1 MAEFQA
7 GEVVVPVV
15 PDATGFHKSLA
26 KSLVPGAY
34 KVGQDIG
41 KEIGRGISDSLKG
54 VYEPLKEETQRQRQR
69 APQDGAAVGGAF
81 ARGVKSAMEAAFK
94 SLPKITLDAES
105 TEAQRKIQ
113 DLRTRIE
120 TLSGKTVGID
130 IDAGTAQAEVAAI
143 QRELAALDGKDVS
156 VDVRAD
162 IAAALAEL
170 ATAQAALSGIDGK
183 TARARVDVDIA
194 GAMAAIGT
202 VSAALAALAAVPVGA
217 SLVAGIGALAGPLA
231 AAGAGIAGIA
241 AVAAPSL
248 GRINEALKE
257 QESNAQ
263 RAAGGLNAAAGA
275 TRNLAIEAAQA
286 QIAQL
291 QAMNAADQLRNAQD
305 RVKDA
310 TAGVTAAKER
320 LKSAVQAAANAQ
332 ASAAARAAN
341 AERALASAQQ
351 SALRAQENLNR
362 ARQQAIKTLADIS
375 RSLAGNALDQR
386 EAALDLKDAE
396 AELNKL
402 RSKGG
407 SAESIE
413 RAEIAYERAK
423 LRVEELQVQEQELQ
437 EQQAKGVEGQDA
449 VVSAKEQLEAANQ
462 RVLDQEKA
470 LADAYTAS
478 GKAGEDA
485 AKRVSEA
492 RKAVQQAEERV
503 DDAKRALEAFK
514 RQQKIQKLQEKIQK
528 LRERDQAKAQAAAAA
543 RAAQAAAAAQA
554 KSTQKTAA
562 LSPAEAAAAKELKA
576 FQDAYEKFQKALAP
590 SVLPVITNGLKAIQ
604 ALFKPMTPL
613 IKGASGAL
621 VGLEKSASKALG
633 GPFWTDFFAQL
644 SKEAPG
650 AITDLVKSLGHV
662 IAGIAGIIKAFLP
675 FSGTVTGGIESATKA
690 FADWGK
696 SLKDSEGFKSFMTYV
711 QETAPKVIQIVK
723 DIWTVLTN
731 LLSGLSGPGAGAL
744 DVVKSITGWLASLSP
759 ETLRN
764 FTLAVLAVVAAFKTW
779 KVIQESVNFVK
790 KSIQTVSDVAK
801 GARKVW
807 GWIGSAAKGAWDV
820 AKRAGTGIA
829 NAARAAGRVTAKA
842 ASAVWTGI
850 QSAASKAASVAKT
863 SGQAIANAAKTAGS
877 AAARGGAAA
886 WNGIRTAAQRAGS
899 AAKTAAGAIV
909 TAGRTAAVA
918 ALSLGKV
925 ALGYTRIAAQAA
937 IARTRQLAY
946 AAATAVVRGATIAW
960 TAVQWLLNAALN
972 ANPIGVIVLAVA
984 ALVAALIWAWNN
996 SETFRTIVTAAWDA
1010 IKAAIQ
1016 FAWENVIKPVF
1027 DAVWG
1032 FIRDVLGPV
1041 FTWLWNEVIVP
1052 AWQGIQTA
1060 IQTAWNSVIQPA
1072 LQAIWNFI
1080 KNTLGPIFNWIWK
1093 NIIVPAWQG
1102 IQTSIKVAW
1111 ENVIKPA
1118 LQAVWGFIK
1127 NTLGPVFTWIWKNVI
1142 VPAWEGIKTS
1152 ITTVWE
1158 KFLKPVFDKLHDV
1171 IFKTIPD
1178 AFKKGVEFIKT
1189 AWDKV
1194 KEVAKA
1200 PVKFI
1205 VDVVYN
1211 NGIVK
1216 VWNAVADFL
1225 KLPKLSPLAFAK
1237 GGVMPG
1243 YTPGRDVALAA
1254 VSGGE
1259 AIMRPEWTR
1268 AVGEDYVH
1276 RMNAAARSGGVA
1288 GVARALG
1295 VAGDPGFAG
1304 AFAEGGIVGD
1314 LKNLVSTGIKIGA
1327 EKLLN
1332 PLLDAAASAMGDAPW
1347 AKMLTN
1353 IPKQMISGVIKFLG
1367 DKEASSGGGKAV
1379 QYARQ
1384 QIGKPYVWGG
1394 TGPDGFDCSGLTSQA
1409 WKHAGVAGIP
1419 RVSQDQMKWV
1429 KPVSTPLPG
1438 DLGFPHSGHVW
1449 MYSGGGKIIE
1459 APYTGANVREVAA
1472 RAAELIGRP
1481 PQLLASGGI
1490 VRYARGGVR
1499 PKAHI
1504 TDRPTV
1510 LYGEAGPEAYIPLG
1524 GGMRRR
1530 GLEVLGQAAA
1540 AMGQVVLPSST
1551 LAGGGYL
1558 QALQSAA
1565 LMATGGIIPPTGSG
1579 SAGSAAVGQVAGVVS
1594 RSSSTISTTLVKS
1607 SQILKQALASGTTT
1621 LSGAVGDAWQRASAG
1636 LTTTSTTLSQ
1646 AATKAAAATSQS
1658 ITQVAEAEV
1667 AASSKLVTATTD
1679 LGTTVA
1685 KSTNELKATLVQVA
1699 SSATKG
1705 AAATAAKPAAPSAP
1719 NSPGAP
1725 AAKAAAKSAK
1735 NTVGGTTSG
1744 IAQLILFEDQDIPS
1758 RVGPSSFDAGGMLV
1772 PGTSL
1777 VHNGTGRPERV
1788 LTDRQWQDIQGG
1800 GAGGGPLLQID
1811 EFNAT
1816 PEQSPRAIAGEL
1828 KYLLG
1833 SQLRLR

>member
-1 MAEFQA
+1 VAEFQA

-15 PDATGFHKSLA
+15 PDATGFHKELK

-54 VYEPLKEETQRQRQR
+54 VYEPLREETQRQKQR

-94 SLPKITLDAES
+94 SLPKIELDAES

-130 IDAGTAQAEVAAI
+130 IDAATAQAEVVAL
-143 QRELAALDGKDVS
+143 QRELEALDGQDVS

-162 IAAALAEL
+162 IAAALAQL
-170 ATAQAALSGIDGK
+170 AAAESALSGLDK
-183 TARARVDVDIA
+183 QVARPKVDVDIA

-202 VSAALAALAAVPVGA
+202 ITAALGALAAIPVGA
-217 SLVAGIGALAGPLA
+217 SLAAGVGALTAPLA
-231 AAGAGIAGIA
+231 AAGAGFAGLA
-241 AVAAPSL
+241 AVAGPSI

-257 QESNAQ
+257 QEKATQ
-263 RAAGGLNAAAGA
+263 AASGA
-275 TRNLAIEAAQA
+275 TRSATQVAAQQA
-286 QIAQL
+286 QQAFSLEQAERRIVEAKKTAQSAEEELTRARQDARRAVEELRLAVQDAALSEESAALSVEEARQRLAEVEADPKATDLQRRRAELSVRQAEQAHQRAIARSKELKSEQK
-291 QAMNAADQLRNAQD
+291 AADKAGIEGSEQVKAAKDRLAQAEQ

-310 TAGVTAAKER
+310 QTQ
-320 LKSAVQAAANAQ
+320 LKILQLQQAT
-332 ASAAARAAN
+332 
-341 AERALASAQQ
+341 ASAQQ
-351 SALRAQENLNR
+351 
-362 ARQQAIKTLADIS
+362 
-375 RSLAGNALDQR
+375 
-386 EAALDLKDAE
+386 
-396 AELNKL
+396 
-402 RSKGG
+402 
-407 SAESIE
+407 
-413 RAEIAYERAK
+413 
-423 LRVEELQVQEQELQ
+423 
-437 EQQAKGVEGQDA
+437 
-449 VVSAKEQLEAANQ
+449 
-462 RVLDQEKA
+462 
-470 LADAYTAS
+470 
-478 GKAGEDA
+478 
-485 AKRVSEA
+485 
-492 RKAVQQAEERV
+492 
-503 DDAKRALEAFK
+503 
-514 RQQKIQKLQEKIQK
+514 
-528 LRERDQAKAQAAAAA
+528 AKAAGAVAS
-543 RAAQAAAAAQA
+543 RFRE
-554 KSTQKTAA
+554 
-562 LSPAEAAAAKELKA
+562 LSPAAQKAAGQIKA
-576 FQDAYEKFQKALAP
+576 FQDAYLGWQKQLEPA
-590 SVLPVITNGLKAIQ
+590 VLPAVTGGLKVLQ
-604 ALFKPMTPL
+604 ALFKPLTPL
-613 IKGASGAL
+613 VKGTAGAL
-621 VGLEKSASKALG
+621 VGLEKSAAKALG

-650 AITDLVKSLGHV
+650 AITNLVKSIGHV
-662 IAGIAGIIKAFLP
+662 ITGVAGIIRAFLP
-675 FSGTVTGGIESATKA
+675 FSGSVTGGIEGAAKA

-696 SLKDSEGFKSFMTYV
+696 SLKDSEGFKAFISYV
-711 QETAPKVIQIVK
+711 QTNGPKIWQIVK
-723 DIWTVLTN
+723 NIGQVIAN
-731 LLSGLSGPGAGAL
+731 LFSGVDVAGAGAGVL
-744 DVVKSITGWLASLSP
+744 DTLVSLSGWLASLSP
-759 ETLRN
+759 GTLQA
-764 FTLAVLAVVAAFKTW
+764 FAAAALAVVAAFKTW
-779 KVIQESVNFVK
+779 KIISTAVDGVVKSV
-790 KSIQTVSDVAK
+790 QT
-801 GARKVW
+801 ARTIWSGISTAASV
-807 GWIGSAAKGAWDV
+807 AAKGVKLAASGITAAARGIGKGV
-820 AKRAGTGIA
+820 GKAGT
-829 NAARAAGRVTAKA
+829 
-842 ASAVWTGI
+842 AVWSGI
-850 QSAASKAASVAKT
+850 QTAASKAAQVAKT

-886 WNGIRTAAQRAGS
+886 WDGIRTAAQRAGS

-946 AAATAVVRGATIAW
+946 AAATAIVRGATVAW

-972 ANPIGVIVLAVA
+972 ANPIGVIVLAIA
-984 ALVAALIWAWNN
+984 ALVAGLIWAWNN
-996 SETFRTIVTAAWDA
+996 SETFRNIVTAAWEA
-1010 IKAAIQ
+1010 IKTAIQ

-1041 FTWLWNEVIVP
+1041 FEWLWNEVIVP

-1243 YTPGRDVALAA
+1243 YTPGKDVALAA

-1276 RMNAAARSGGVA
+1276 RMNSAARKGGVA

-1314 LKNLVSTGIKIGA
+1314 LKDLVSTGIKIGA

-1332 PLLDAAASAMGDAPW
+1332 PLLDSAARAMGDAPW

-1367 DKEASSGGGKAV
+1367 DKEGSAGGGRAV

-1384 QIGKPYVWGG
+1384 QLGKPYVWGG

-1409 WKHAGVAGIP
+1409 WKHAGVADIP

-1504 TDRPTV
+1504 TDQPTV
-1510 LYGEAGPEAYIPLG
+1510 LYGEAGPEAFIPLG

-1540 AMGQVVLPSST
+1540 AMGQIVLPTSA

-1558 QALQSAA
+1558 EALQSAA

-1594 RSSSTISTTLVKS
+1594 RSSSSISTTMLKS
-1607 SQILKQALASGTTT
+1607 SQVLKQALATGTTT

-1646 AATKAAAATSQS
+1646 AATKAATTTSTS
-1658 ITQVAEAEV
+1658 INQVAEAEI

-1679 LGTTVA
+1679 LGTTVSKA
-1685 KSTNELKATLVQVA
+1685 TGELKATLVQVA

-1705 AAATAAKPAAPSAP
+1705 ATATAAKPATPEA
-1719 NSPGAP
+1719 PGAP
-1725 AAKAAAKSAK
+1725 AAAKAAKGVK
-1735 NTVGGTTSG
+1735 NTVAGTTSG

-1758 RVGPSSFDAGGMLV
+1758 RVGPTSYDAGGMLV

-1800 GAGGGPLLQID
+1800 GSGGGPLLQID

-1828 KYLLG
+1828 KHLLG
-1833 SQLRLR
+1833 SQLRMR